1 VRKIACTVLFLL
13 ILAAP
18 AAAQTVPTKAALDSC
33 HNGSAPLERYA
44 VFSAQ
49 MGSLAQSARMQVRFD
64 LQQSLGGARAKFRRV
79 QAPGLGVWRSSAQGV
94 DIFRYR
100 KQVANLQPGS
110 MYRALVRFR
119 WLNDAGKVIQ
129 SSSRKTKTCKEPD
142 MRADL
147 VAGPLAA
154 EPSGQPGRVRYTV
167 AVRNDG
173 RSAAPT
179 AFTVGFAVGNEA
191 QPAQTVQPLDAGDQ
205 RLLVFVGPRCSAT
218 RPLRVSV
225 DSDLAV
231 DESSESNNTRTVACP
246 LHG

>member
-1 VRKIACTVLFLL
+1 VRKIACTVLFLMG
-13 ILAAP
+13 LAAP
-18 AAAQTVPTKAALDSC
+18 AAAQTVPTRAALDSC
-33 HNGSAPLERYA
+33 HNGAAPLERYA

-49 MGSLAQSARMQVRFD
+49 MGSLPQSARMQVRFD
-64 LQQSLGGARAKFRRV
+64 LQQSLGGRAKFRRV
-79 QAPGLGVWRSSAQGV
+79 QAPGIGVWRSSAEGV

-119 WLNDAGKVIQ
+119 WLNDAAKVIQ
-129 SSSRKTKTCKEPD
+129 SSARKTKTCKEPD

-147 VAGPLAA
+147 VAGAVTAA
-154 EPSGQPGRVRYTV
+154 PSGQPGRVRYTV

-173 RSAAPT
+173 RSGVPT
-179 AFTVGFAVGNEA
+179 SFTVGFAVGSEA
-191 QPAQTVQPLDAGDQ
+191 QPAQTVQPLDAGAQ
-205 RLLVFVGPRCSAT
+205 RSLVFVGPRCSVA

-246 LHG
+246 LDG